1 MSRRRDVDSHRY
13 RLDEIREIMNSM
25 KTLAYIET
33 RKLTRFLDAQRSV
46 VSTMERVGADFLGF
60 YPYPDSPPR
69 EMAHL
74 HLVVGPERGFC
85 GAFNASL
92 LRQLDTALK
101 ESRPDAPSVIAVG
114 GRLRSRLEADPRV
127 AVFIEGANVAE
138 EVERVL
144 SHIVSALA
152 RLQPGHGSLT
162 LTVLYREADS
172 ERVLS
177 ERLLPPFQALR
188 GTAPAFSHPPELNL
202 EPATFLSEL
211 TDHYLFAS
219 LNQVL
224 YTSLL
229 AENQIRLQHL
239 DGAVS
244 HLDESLAEL
253 ARQSNVL
260 RQEEITEEI
269 EVIMLSAPVPPHY
282 LRSDDDGQYGHGIH
296 GKTRKKL

>member
-1 MSRRRDVDSHRY
+1 MSRRRDVDSHRNM
-13 RLDEIREIMNSM
+13 LDEIREIMNSM
-25 KTLAYIET
+25 RTLAYIET

-46 VSTMERVGADFLGF
+46 VGTLERVGADFLGF
-60 YPYPDSPPR
+60 YPYPDSQPGAT
-69 EMAHL
+69 AHL
-74 HLVVGPERGFC
+74 RLVVGTERGFC
-85 GAFNASL
+85 GDFNESL
-92 LRQLDTALK
+92 LEQLDSELR
-101 ESRPDAPSVIAVG
+101 ESGGEAPSVIVVG
-114 GRLRSRLEADPRV
+114 GRLHSRLEADPRV

-138 EVERVL
+138 EVEIVL
-144 SHIVSALA
+144 SEIVSALA
-152 RLQPGHGSLT
+152 RLQPSDAPLT
-162 LTVLYREADS
+162 LTVLYREAGT

-177 ERLLPPFQALR
+177 ERLLPPFQTLH
-188 GTAPAFSHPPELNL
+188 GTPPAFRHPPDLTL

-211 TDHYLFAS
+211 TDQYLFAS

-244 HLDESLAEL
+244 HLEETLAEL
-253 ARQSNVL
+253 ARQSNRL

-282 LRSDDDGQYGHGIH
+282 RQSDDDA
-296 GKTRKKL
+296 

>member
-1 MSRRRDVDSHRY
+1 MSRRREVDSQRQMF
-13 RLDEIREIMNSM
+13 DEIRDIMNSM
-25 KTLAYIET
+25 KTLSYIET
-33 RKLTRFLDAQRSV
+33 RKLMRFLDAQRGV
-46 VSTMERVGADFLGF
+46 VSTLERVGGDFLGF
-60 YPYPDSPPR
+60 HPYPDSQPGA
-69 EMAHL
+69 MAHL
-74 HLVVGPERGFC
+74 HLVVGTERGFC
-85 GAFNASL
+85 GDFNESL
-92 LRQLDTALK
+92 LQQLDSELQ

-114 GRLRSRLEADPRV
+114 GRLRSRLEPDPRV
-127 AVFIEGANVAE
+127 AMFLEGASVAE
-138 EVERVL
+138 AVESVL

-152 RLQPGHGSLT
+152 RLQPRHGSLT

-172 ERVLS
+172 DRVLS
-177 ERLLPPFQALR
+177 ERLLPPFQAFR
-188 GTAPAFSHPPELNL
+188 GTAPAFSHPPDLNL

-224 YTSLL
+224 YSSLL

-244 HLDESLAEL
+244 HLEESLAEL

-269 EVIMLSAPVPPHY
+269 EVIMLSAPVPPH
-282 LRSDDDGQYGHGIH
+282 
-296 GKTRKKL
+296 